1 MDPAEFLSVAA
12 RLRASPSEAERR
24 TSVGRSY
31 YGLYNVLRARFRTV
45 ANLQGNSRDHR
56 RLIAHLIQ
64 SDDAGLQQVGEKLK
78 NLRDLRNDADYEI
91 SFMIDAAQ
99 SELAYQWA
107 REAVR
112 ILIGS

>member
-1 MDPAEFLSVAA
+1 MDPADFLSVAA

-31 YGLYNVLRARFRTV
+31 YGLYNALRARFGTV
-45 ANLQGNSRDHR
+45 ANLKGNSGDHR
-56 RLIAHLIQ
+56 ELIKYLKKNN
-64 SDDAGLQQVGEKLK
+64 DARLQQVGEKLG
-78 NLRDLRNDADYEI
+78 NLRDMRNDADYGMN
-91 SFMIDAAQ
+91 FTIDANQ

>member
-1 MDPAEFLSVAA
+1 MDPADFLSVAA

-45 ANLQGNSRDHR
+45 ANLQGTSRDHG
-56 RLIAHLIQ
+56 RLITYLTE
-64 SDDAGLQQVGEKLK
+64 SNDARMQQVGEKLK
-78 NLRDLRNDADYEI
+78 NLRDLRNDADYE
-91 SFMIDAAQ
+91 MDGPIDAAQ

-112 ILIGS
+112 ILIAS